1 MPYKMKILLFWDIL
15 METILYVI
23 CCFRRKLSDVEDDV
37 IKTKDKQDQ
46 DYFRWDIKNIV
57 STNRPTLQSVY
68 FSTAI

>member
-46 DYFRWDIKNIV
+46 DYFR
-57 STNRPTLQSVY
+57 
-68 FSTAI
+68 